1 MSKGSPPVSEVAWQP
16 RKRRV
21 AQERNNHQATG
32 VKPPIVGCLIIVL
45 LLILATML
53 AGPFG
58 FLIALVLILAWA
70 LVTGSVLLL
79 WNLLL
84 LPFRLLNRLFRS
96 D

>member
-1 MSKGSPPVSEVAWQP
+1 MAAAQ
-16 RKRRV
+16 RRV

-32 VKPPIVGCLIIVL
+32 VKTPIVGCLIIVL